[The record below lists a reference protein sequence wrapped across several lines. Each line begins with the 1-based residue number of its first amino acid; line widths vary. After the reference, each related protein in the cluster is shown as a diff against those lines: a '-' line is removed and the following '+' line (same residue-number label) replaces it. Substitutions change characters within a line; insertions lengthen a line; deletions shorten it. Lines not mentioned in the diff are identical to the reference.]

1 MNKGVELADVLFETI
16 KFPIFVCDLNENVLF
31 WGVGAEDLFGYSKN
45 EVLGK
50 KADIVPMNYKSEFKV
65 AVDKVML
72 GQTVSFKTKRYN
84 RRGDLLDVLL
94 IASPLHYE
102 NKLVGVSFVVHDLRM
117 LRNAI
122 VSVKVERETKRTF
135 GVIRENILLCLT
147 KGRMTIN
154 QIANGSG
161 INWKTVEKHLTYLI
175 GRKLVEEVFSSE
187 YVRIFELTKKGKE
200 FVEGIKAKE
209 LSKFVK
215 TSQ

>member
-1 MNKGVELADVLFETI
+1 MFEEVNLTEFLLNSF
-16 KFPIFVCDLNENVLF
+16 KVPIIACDLQENVLF
-31 WGVGAEDLFGYSKN
+31 WGCGAEDLFGYSKN

-50 KADIVPMNYKSEFKV
+50 KLEIVPINYKEEFKI
-65 AVDKVML
+65 AIDKALL

-84 RRGDLLDVLL
+84 RRGDLLDVLVVT
-94 IASPLHYE
+94 SPLFH
-102 NKLVGVSFVVHDLRM
+102 NKKLVGISFVVHDVGV

-122 VSVKVERETKRTF
+122 VLHSKTDRETKRTF
-135 GVIRENILLCLT
+135 GVIRESLLLCLT

-187 YVRIFELTKKGKE
+187 YVRIFELTPRGKE
-200 FVEGIKAKE
+200 FVEGVKAKE
-209 LSKFVK
+209 LSKIIK
-215 TSQ
+215 I